1 MLLVFAVGLLA
12 VPIEHCVRL
21 LEVEERAG
29 RNADDETVLEVV
41 GHGDSL
47 LHAPLVV
54 PMPAERLEPCF
65 DGPDRMC
72 MWVGVRSDVP

>member
-1 MLLVFAVGLLA
+1 MRWEG
-12 VPIEHCVRL
+12 IRTEHCVRL
-21 LEVEERAG
+21 LEVEELAG

-47 LHAPLVV
+47 LDAPLVV
-54 PMPAERLEPCF
+54 PMPAESLERCF
-65 DGPDRMC
+65 DGPDRMW